1 MKTQIDTLSLEEREE
16 LFRLIKVELEM
27 VINNK
32 PHLSEINE
40 PPDTPMKAYIR
51 QAKMNVATRKGENM
65 NKKIRR
71 RRNTMTTPQ

>member
-16 LFRLIKVELEM
+16 LFRLIKVELDM

-51 QAKMNVATRKGENM
+51 QAKMNVATRKGAKHE
-65 NKKIRR
+65 
-71 RRNTMTTPQ
+71 

>member
-51 QAKMNVATRKGENM
+51 QAKMNVAIKKGVINEHKTN
-65 NKKIRR
+65 
-71 RRNTMTTPQ
+71 

>member
-16 LFRLIKVELEM
+16 LFRIIKADIDM

-32 PHLSEINE
+32 PRLSEINE

-51 QAKMNVATRKGENM
+51 QAKMNVSIKKVATND
-65 NKKIRR
+65 
-71 RRNTMTTPQ
+71 

>member
-1 MKTQIDTLSLEEREE
+1 MSNILREMKTQINTLSLEEREE
-16 LFRLIKVELEM
+16 LFRLIKADIDM

-51 QAKMNVATRKGENM
+51 QAKMNVSIKKVATND
-65 NKKIRR
+65 
-71 RRNTMTTPQ
+71 

>member
-1 MKTQIDTLSLEEREE
+1 MKTQINTLSLEEREE
-16 LFRLIKVELEM
+16 LFRLIKADIDM

-51 QAKMNVATRKGENM
+51 QAKMNVSIKKVATND
-65 NKKIRR
+65 
-71 RRNTMTTPQ
+71 

>member
-1 MKTQIDTLSLEEREE
+1 MKTQIDTLSPEEREE
-16 LFRLIKVELEM
+16 LFRLIKADIDM

-51 QAKMNVATRKGENM
+51 QAKMNVSIKKVATND
-65 NKKIRR
+65 
-71 RRNTMTTPQ
+71 